1 MKARKIGAGNFR
13 SPSARA
19 KVLLRKTNLSQ
30 SEIARKCGITPQT
43 VNRIRDIMAGLYV
56 QKG

>member
-1 MKARKIGAGNFR
+1 MKTLKVGVAKYR
-13 SPSARA
+13 SRSAYA
-19 KVLLRKTNLSQ
+19 KVLLRTTKMSQ
-30 SEIARKCGITPQT
+30 SEIARKCKMTPQT